1 MERLTDGLKKIL
13 LAGIGTVAV
22 TAEKSKEVLDEMVK
36 RGELTVEQGKVLNQE
51 LKHNIKD
58 TVKKNVNVSV
68 KPQSPEE
75 LEELLDKMTPE
86 QIQALKSKLAQMD
99 EADVDQEADESV
111 FEDEDIVTDTSAD
124 GKSASGGE
132 SQTVDIKIEAE
143 DDKEESVSMDSRLKE
158 MTAVLKKYKLTH
170 GLTPEKFRLILQE
183 LGPTYIKLGQIMS
196 LHSDILPKEYCEELM
211 KVCSDVEPM
220 PFEQVEAVIDA

>member
-68 KPQSPEE
+68 KPQSPGE

-86 QIQALKSKLAQMD
+86 QIQALKNKLAQMD
-99 EADVDQEADESV
+99 EADVEEEADESV
-111 FEDEDIVTDTSAD
+111 FEDEDIVTDTTSD
-124 GKSASGGE
+124 E

-143 DDKEESVSMDSRLKE
+143 DDKEESVN
-158 MTAVLKKYKLTH
+158 
-170 GLTPEKFRLILQE
+170 
-183 LGPTYIKLGQIMS
+183 
-196 LHSDILPKEYCEELM
+196 
-211 KVCSDVEPM
+211 
-220 PFEQVEAVIDA
+220 

>member
-75 LEELLDKMTPE
+75 LLDKMTPE
-86 QIQALKSKLAQMD
+86 QIQALKNKLAQMD

-124 GKSASGGE
+124 EKSASGGE
-132 SQTVDIKIEAE
+132 SQTADIKIEAE
-143 DDKEESVSMDSRLKE
+143 DDEEESVN
-158 MTAVLKKYKLTH
+158 
-170 GLTPEKFRLILQE
+170 
-183 LGPTYIKLGQIMS
+183 
-196 LHSDILPKEYCEELM
+196 
-211 KVCSDVEPM
+211 
-220 PFEQVEAVIDA
+220 

>member
-75 LEELLDKMTPE
+75 LLDKMTPE

-143 DDKEESVSMDSRLKE
+143 DDKEESVN
-158 MTAVLKKYKLTH
+158 
-170 GLTPEKFRLILQE
+170 
-183 LGPTYIKLGQIMS
+183 
-196 LHSDILPKEYCEELM
+196 
-211 KVCSDVEPM
+211 
-220 PFEQVEAVIDA
+220 

>member
-51 LKHNIKD
+51 LKHNIK
-58 TVKKNVNVSV
+58 KNVNVSV

-86 QIQALKSKLAQMD
+86 QIQALKNKLAQMD

-124 GKSASGGE
+124 GKSASGEE
-132 SQTVDIKIEAE
+132 SQTADIKIEAE
-143 DDKEESVSMDSRLKE
+143 DDKEESVN
-158 MTAVLKKYKLTH
+158 
-170 GLTPEKFRLILQE
+170 
-183 LGPTYIKLGQIMS
+183 
-196 LHSDILPKEYCEELM
+196 
-211 KVCSDVEPM
+211 
-220 PFEQVEAVIDA
+220 

>member
-86 QIQALKSKLAQMD
+86 QIQALKNKLAQME
-99 EADVDQEADESV
+99 EADVEEEADESV
-111 FEDEDIVTDTSAD
+111 FEDEDIVTDTTAD
-124 GKSASGGE
+124 E

-143 DDKEESVSMDSRLKE
+143 DDKEESVN
-158 MTAVLKKYKLTH
+158 
-170 GLTPEKFRLILQE
+170 
-183 LGPTYIKLGQIMS
+183 
-196 LHSDILPKEYCEELM
+196 
-211 KVCSDVEPM
+211 
-220 PFEQVEAVIDA
+220 

>member
-68 KPQSPEE
+68 KLQSP
-75 LEELLDKMTPE
+75 EELLDKMTPE

-111 FEDEDIVTDTSAD
+111 FEDED
-124 GKSASGGE
+124 
-132 SQTVDIKIEAE
+132 
-143 DDKEESVSMDSRLKE
+143 DKEESVN
-158 MTAVLKKYKLTH
+158 
-170 GLTPEKFRLILQE
+170 
-183 LGPTYIKLGQIMS
+183 
-196 LHSDILPKEYCEELM
+196 
-211 KVCSDVEPM
+211 
-220 PFEQVEAVIDA
+220 

>member
-75 LEELLDKMTPE
+75 LEELLDK
-86 QIQALKSKLAQMD
+86 IQALKSKLAQMD

-124 GKSASGGE
+124 EKSASGGE

-143 DDKEESVSMDSRLKE
+143 DDKEESVN
-158 MTAVLKKYKLTH
+158 
-170 GLTPEKFRLILQE
+170 
-183 LGPTYIKLGQIMS
+183 
-196 LHSDILPKEYCEELM
+196 
-211 KVCSDVEPM
+211 
-220 PFEQVEAVIDA
+220 

>member
-86 QIQALKSKLAQMD
+86 QMALLKQRID
-99 EADVDQEADESV
+99 EMEKKQEEFEAAETVEDVADESV
-111 FEDEDIVTDTSAD
+111 CEDAAEKAAEEETAENEDI
-124 GKSASGGE
+124 
-132 SQTVDIKIEAE
+132 
-143 DDKEESVSMDSRLKE
+143 
-158 MTAVLKKYKLTH
+158 
-170 GLTPEKFRLILQE
+170 
-183 LGPTYIKLGQIMS
+183 
-196 LHSDILPKEYCEELM
+196 
-211 KVCSDVEPM
+211 
-220 PFEQVEAVIDA
+220 

>member
-99 EADVDQEADESV
+99 EADVDQEAD
-111 FEDEDIVTDTSAD
+111 DIVTDTSAD

-132 SQTVDIKIEAE
+132 SQTADIKIEAE
-143 DDKEESVSMDSRLKE
+143 DDKEESVN
-158 MTAVLKKYKLTH
+158 
-170 GLTPEKFRLILQE
+170 
-183 LGPTYIKLGQIMS
+183 
-196 LHSDILPKEYCEELM
+196 
-211 KVCSDVEPM
+211 
-220 PFEQVEAVIDA
+220 

>member
-75 LEELLDKMTPE
+75 LLDKMTPE

-111 FEDEDIVTDTSAD
+111 FEDED
-124 GKSASGGE
+124 
-132 SQTVDIKIEAE
+132 
-143 DDKEESVSMDSRLKE
+143 DKEESVN
-158 MTAVLKKYKLTH
+158 
-170 GLTPEKFRLILQE
+170 
-183 LGPTYIKLGQIMS
+183 
-196 LHSDILPKEYCEELM
+196 
-211 KVCSDVEPM
+211 
-220 PFEQVEAVIDA
+220 

>member
-86 QIQALKSKLAQMD
+86 QIQALKNKLAQMD
-99 EADVDQEADESV
+99 ETDVGEDADESV
-111 FEDEDIVTDTSAD
+111 FEDEDIVTDTTAD
-124 GKSASGGE
+124 E

-143 DDKEESVSMDSRLKE
+143 DDKEESVN
-158 MTAVLKKYKLTH
+158 
-170 GLTPEKFRLILQE
+170 
-183 LGPTYIKLGQIMS
+183 
-196 LHSDILPKEYCEELM
+196 
-211 KVCSDVEPM
+211 
-220 PFEQVEAVIDA
+220 

>member
-1 MERLTDGLKKIL
+1 MERLTDGLKKII

-68 KPQSPEE
+68 KPQSP
-75 LEELLDKMTPE
+75 EELLDKMTPE

-143 DDKEESVSMDSRLKE
+143 DDKEESVN
-158 MTAVLKKYKLTH
+158 
-170 GLTPEKFRLILQE
+170 
-183 LGPTYIKLGQIMS
+183 
-196 LHSDILPKEYCEELM
+196 
-211 KVCSDVEPM
+211 
-220 PFEQVEAVIDA
+220 